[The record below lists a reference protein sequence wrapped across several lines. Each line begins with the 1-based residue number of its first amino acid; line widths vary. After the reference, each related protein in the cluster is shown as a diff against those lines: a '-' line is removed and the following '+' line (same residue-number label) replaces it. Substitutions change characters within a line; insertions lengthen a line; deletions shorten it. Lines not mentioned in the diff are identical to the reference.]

1 MTVVT
6 LQMGLLSLSHR
17 GLLTVD
23 RGVDRGWPLRV
34 LTVFEVRFGGG
45 VQCACNSSQVVD
57 AQSCYR
63 LVAME
68 SRVSIT
74 ERLRKRRNLLLG
86 SICISADAFLRG
98 HDFVEEPVG
107 SLGALGRSR
116 HQHEVGDEEADKLL
130 HRSEIN
136 LH

>member
-23 RGVDRGWPLRV
+23 RGVEGGWPLRV

-74 ERLRKRRNLLLG
+74 E
-86 SICISADAFLRG
+86 
-98 HDFVEEPVG
+98 
-107 SLGALGRSR
+107 
-116 HQHEVGDEEADKLL
+116 
-130 HRSEIN
+130 
-136 LH
+136 

>member
-6 LQMGLLSLSHR
+6 LQMGLLSLSQR

-23 RGVDRGWPLRV
+23 RGVEGGWPLRV

-86 SICISADAFLRG
+86 S
-98 HDFVEEPVG
+98 V
-107 SLGALGRSR
+107 
-116 HQHEVGDEEADKLL
+116 
-130 HRSEIN
+130 
-136 LH
+136 